1 MSKQYKD
8 KRILDK
14 HLNEPIQWK
23 DLKNIEFEDEDVIR
37 AEYVEPYYSENN
49 SWDGHYTLEVIRKV
63 LETDEEYEK
72 RLESNKAYN
81 ERNRQL
87 RYENYLKLKK
97 EFENE

>member
-72 RLESNKAYN
+72 RLESNKTFN

>member
-63 LETDEEYEK
+63 LETDVEYEK
-72 RLESNKAYN
+72 RLESNKTFN

-87 RYENYLKLKK
+87 SYENYLKLKK